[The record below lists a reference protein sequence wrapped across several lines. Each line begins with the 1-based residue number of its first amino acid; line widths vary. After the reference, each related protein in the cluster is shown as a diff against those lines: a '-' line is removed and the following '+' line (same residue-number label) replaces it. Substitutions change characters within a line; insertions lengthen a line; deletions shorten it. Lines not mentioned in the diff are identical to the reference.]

1 MEVSVLAPDS
11 PSLQVVNDLNTDEY
25 EEVEVDLHKAA
36 LKAISQRPSII
47 DKNSPK
53 KSKEEPPQMQS
64 TNYHVKIS
72 PKNKY
77 SYTAE
82 SPFKISPGN

>member
-47 DKNSPK
+47 ECPK
-53 KSKEEPPQMQS
+53 ILSACLLS
-64 TNYHVKIS
+64 SLILCY
-72 PKNKY
+72 
-77 SYTAE
+77 
-82 SPFKISPGN
+82 